1 MAHLLAVVTNQDIYQ
16 TRPIKTGLWLSELT
30 HLYAHAQQHGHQ
42 ISIASPK
49 GGNTPLDPE
58 SLKPFLLDKTSKAMM
73 SDAVFMQKLANT
85 QSLDVIEVN
94 DFDGIYLTG
103 GHGTM
108 FDFPDNVSLQ
118 KLIAQFYEQGK
129 LVSAVCH
136 GVGGLLNVKLS
147 NGAYLVANK
156 TLTGYSWTE
165 EILAMRKNDVPFDLE
180 SELKNR
186 GANYQ
191 KSLIPLKSKVCADGQ
206 LLTGQNPFSSQ
217 ALALVIMNYLAK

>member
-1 MAHLLAVVTNQDIYQ
+1 MAHLLAIVTNQNVYQ
-16 TRPIKTGLWLSELT
+16 TRPIQTGLWLSELT
-30 HLYAHAQQHGHQ
+30 HLYAHAHQHGHQ
-42 ISIASPK
+42 VSIASPK

-58 SLKPFLLDKTSKAMM
+58 SLKPFFLDKTSKAMM
-73 SDAVFMQKLANT
+73 NDAIFMQKLANT
-85 QSLDVIEVN
+85 QSLNEIGSN

-108 FDFPDNVSLQ
+108 FDFPNNVPLQ
-118 KLIAQFYEQGK
+118 NLIVQFYEQGK

-156 TLTGYSWTE
+156 TLTGYSWIE

-191 KSLIPLKSKVCADGQ
+191 KSLIPLKSKVCVDGQ
-206 LLTGQNPFSSQ
+206 ILTGQNPFSSQ
-217 ALALVIMNYLAK
+217 ALALEIMDYLAK

>member
-1 MAHLLAVVTNQDIYQ
+1 MAHLLAIVTNQNVYQ
-16 TRPIKTGLWLSELT
+16 TRPIQTGLWLSELT
-30 HLYAHAQQHGHQ
+30 HLYAHAHQHGHQ
-42 ISIASPK
+42 VSIASPK

-58 SLKPFLLDKTSKAMM
+58 SLKPFFLDKTSKAMM
-73 SDAVFMQKLANT
+73 NDAVFMQKLANT
-85 QSLDVIEVN
+85 QSLSAIDSN

-108 FDFPDNVSLQ
+108 FDFPNNVPLQ
-118 KLIAQFYEQGK
+118 NLIVQFYEQGK

-156 TLTGYSWTE
+156 TLTGYSWIE
-165 EILAMRKNDVPFDLE
+165 EILAMRKNDVPFNLE

-191 KSLIPLKSKVCADGQ
+191 KSLIPLKSKVCVDGQ
-206 LLTGQNPFSSQ
+206 ILTGQNPFSSQ
-217 ALALVIMNYLAK
+217 ALALEIMDYLAK

>member
-1 MAHLLAVVTNQDIYQ
+1 MAHLLAIVTNQNVYQ
-16 TRPIKTGLWLSELT
+16 TRPIQTGLWLSELT
-30 HLYAHAQQHGHQ
+30 HLYAHAHQHGHQ
-42 ISIASPK
+42 VSIASPK

-58 SLKPFLLDKTSKAMM
+58 SLKSFFLDKTSKAMM
-73 SDAVFMQKLANT
+73 NDAVFMQKLANT
-85 QSLDVIEVN
+85 QSLSAIDSN

-108 FDFPDNVSLQ
+108 FDFPNNVPLQ
-118 KLIAQFYEQGK
+118 NLIVQFYEQGK

-156 TLTGYSWTE
+156 TLTGYSWIE
-165 EILAMRKNDVPFDLE
+165 EILAMRKNDVPFNLE

-191 KSLIPLKSKVCADGQ
+191 KSLIPLKSKVCVDGQ
-206 LLTGQNPFSSQ
+206 ILTGQNPFSSQ
-217 ALALVIMNYLAK
+217 ALALEIMDYLAK